1 MEVLQNKVYD
11 RNECMYGLLKLA
23 EQCDLADY
31 WSKKF
36 KEDKTFSDIN
46 GAEEFDLKL
55 ENFRTGMY
63 IILGS
68 NEECRL
74 VWNEFRQHIKD
85 LEECKFKNHQDIIE
99 QMLPVAYGVVTD
111 YTLKS
116 GRHYR
121 PKVKVKINYE
131 EYIVKQ
137 EIHFFMEHMYKRWLN
152 NESEFFD
159 SATTII
165 DLKDDYDLEQMGRN
179 LPESYTKMDSIFK
192 SDLQK
197 ELMNKLFVKC
207 GDDGEYLCNVTCW
220 DMLL

>member
-1 MEVLQNKVYD
+1 MEY
-11 RNECMYGLLKLA
+11 
-23 EQCDLADY
+23 
-31 WSKKF
+31 
-36 KEDKTFSDIN
+36 
-46 GAEEFDLKL
+46 
-55 ENFRTGMY
+55 
-63 IILGS
+63 
-68 NEECRL
+68 
-74 VWNEFRQHIKD
+74 
-85 LEECKFKNHQDIIE
+85 
-99 QMLPVAYGVVTD
+99 
-111 YTLKS
+111 
-116 GRHYR
+116 
-121 PKVKVKINYE
+121 
-131 EYIVKQ
+131 
-137 EIHFFMEHMYKRWLN
+137 MYKRWLN